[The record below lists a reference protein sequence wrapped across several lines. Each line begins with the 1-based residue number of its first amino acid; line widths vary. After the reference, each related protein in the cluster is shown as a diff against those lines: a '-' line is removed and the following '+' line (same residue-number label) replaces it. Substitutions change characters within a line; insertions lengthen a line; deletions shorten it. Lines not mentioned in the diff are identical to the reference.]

1 MSRFRAVPVADLGE
15 VPPRFAG
22 FEWLIVDM
30 EPAPDPSAPK
40 PAEGF
45 VTCMIIAGCVAK
57 PPAAMLAHAASFVDG
72 LARGVVANEAPPP
85 SLLN

>member
-1 MSRFRAVPVADLGE
+1 MNRFRAVPVADLGE

-22 FEWLIVDM
+22 FEWLILDM
-30 EPAPDPSAPK
+30 TPSPDPSAPK

-57 PPAAMLAHAASFVDG
+57 EPAMMLASAASFTNALVEG
-72 LARGVVANEAPPP
+72 AAERAATPPN
-85 SLLN
+85 LIN